1 MALGIHVAL
10 GVNALYSHTFFFGGG
25 GGDGEGL
32 RQGFSV

>member
-1 MALGIHVAL
+1 MDFGIRVAL
-10 GVNALYSHTFFFGGG
+10 GVNPLYSHTFFFG